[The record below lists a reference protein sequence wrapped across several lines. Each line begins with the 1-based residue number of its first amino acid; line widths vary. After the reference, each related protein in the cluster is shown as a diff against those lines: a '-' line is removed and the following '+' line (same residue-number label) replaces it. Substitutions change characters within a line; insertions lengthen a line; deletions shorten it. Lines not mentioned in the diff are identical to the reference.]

1 MLDSAT
7 IVIMLDMHEI
17 FLKMVELRSLHYI
30 ISLKNSI
37 QAVQWMYSRSY
48 LEGGCH
54 KLHSAIS
61 PSILW

>member
-37 QAVQWMYSRSY
+37 QVVQWMYSRSY
-48 LEGGCH
+48 LETGLF
-54 KLHSAIS
+54 K
-61 PSILW
+61 

>member
-7 IVIMLDMHEI
+7 VVMMLNMHES

-37 QAVQWMYSRSY
+37 QAVQYMYSRSY
-48 LEGGCH
+48 LEGG
-54 KLHSAIS
+54 L
-61 PSILW
+61 L